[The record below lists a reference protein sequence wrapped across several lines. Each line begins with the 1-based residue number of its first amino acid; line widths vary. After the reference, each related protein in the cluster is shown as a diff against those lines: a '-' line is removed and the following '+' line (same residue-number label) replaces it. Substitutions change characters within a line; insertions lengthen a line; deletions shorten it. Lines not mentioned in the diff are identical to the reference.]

1 MKFLSS
7 RAPLITAVLLTLL
20 LASWLLASGA
30 TVLLAQEQSSQRTAS
45 NAQTEPRK
53 ENREQTKDAG
63 SEHKSMAGELAEE
76 TREST
81 GEDQEEYSNLK
92 HASAI
97 QWMARKTGLS
107 IHQAHLV
114 ALFINFAII
123 VAVVLWAA
131 RKYVPPML
139 QARNASIQKSLEEAR
154 TASQDANRRLSDIE
168 NRLRQL
174 DVEIGQMQANA
185 EKEGDAEDGRIQKA
199 TEEDIRKVVQSA
211 EQEIAAAAK
220 QVRRELAAHTAE
232 LAISLASKE
241 IRIDSNTD
249 EMLVRSF
256 ASTLASNDARNQS
269 RQDQGKQ
276 DQGGN
281 GRGKDGR

>member
-1 MKFLSS
+1 
-7 RAPLITAVLLTLL
+7 
-20 LASWLLASGA
+20 
-30 TVLLAQEQSSQRTAS
+30 
-45 NAQTEPRK
+45 
-53 ENREQTKDAG
+53 
-63 SEHKSMAGELAEE
+63 
-76 TREST
+76 
-81 GEDQEEYSNLK
+81 
-92 HASAI
+92 
-97 QWMARKTGLS
+97 MARKTGLS

-249 EMLVRSF
+249 EMLVCSF